1 MGSTT
6 VKIFTSLDNPELASM
21 INDGGVG
28 VIPTDTIYG
37 LVAKIDHPTAVTKMY
52 QLKARELQPGTVI
65 AGSTEQL
72 KAIGFPESHLEKVRH
87 LWPNAVSVV
96 LPADNIADY
105 VKSPR
110 TDLPVRIPNY
120 QQLLNLLAQ
129 TGPLMTTSA
138 NHPGQP
144 HSTSIDDVVG
154 YFDDKLDF
162 MVNIGE
168 ITDRPPSTIIGLDGD
183 EIIVYR
189 QGAVKI

>member
-1 MGSTT
+1 MK
-6 VKIFTSLDNPELASM
+6 VFTSLDTPELVSM
-21 INDGGVG
+21 INSGDVG

-37 LVAKIDHPTAVTKMY
+37 LVAKIDHPNAATKMY
-52 QLKARELQPGTVI
+52 QLKSRELQPGTVI
-65 AGSTEQL
+65 ASSVEQL
-72 KAIGFPESHLEKVRH
+72 KRIGFPEAHLKKVRH

-105 VKSPR
+105 IKSPR
-110 TDLPVRIPNY
+110 TDLPVRIPDY
-120 QQLLNLLAQ
+120 KQLLDLLDQ

-144 HSTSIDDVVG
+144 HATCIDDVIS

-162 MVNIGE
+162 MVNIGD
-168 ITDRPPSTIIGLDGD
+168 ITDRPPSTIIGFNGD
-183 EIIVYR
+183 EIVVYR